1 MNNIAI
7 LPKLCMRFLQTQ
19 NVKRQIAPVHVE
31 TNETQV
37 DTNEVDKK
45 EN

>member
-1 MNNIAI
+1 MNNVAI

-31 TNETQV
+31 SEDLKNT
-37 DTNEVDKK
+37 DTDSDKK